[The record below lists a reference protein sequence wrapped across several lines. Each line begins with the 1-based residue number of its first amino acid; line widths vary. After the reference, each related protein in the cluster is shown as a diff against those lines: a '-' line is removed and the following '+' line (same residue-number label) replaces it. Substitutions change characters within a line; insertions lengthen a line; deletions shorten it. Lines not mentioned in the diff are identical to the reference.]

1 MITKTIDARDLD
13 SFLRDHAARHTRY
26 TIISITPSQWKIV
39 GNTQVVSYYLVVL
52 VERL

>member
-13 SFLRDHAARHTRY
+13 SFLRDHAARY